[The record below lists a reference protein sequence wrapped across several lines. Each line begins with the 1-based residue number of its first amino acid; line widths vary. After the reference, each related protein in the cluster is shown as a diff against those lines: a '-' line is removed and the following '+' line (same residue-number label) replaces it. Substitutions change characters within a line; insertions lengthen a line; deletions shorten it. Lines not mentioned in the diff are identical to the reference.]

1 MQKEILGVALEA
13 IPIEKILKY
22 VSKQFGAIHR
32 TEAITINGDKGFLI
46 WDYIL
51 FNEITFVI
59 SSTNQYISMFTS
71 ISDSK
76 TEEWFNEILRKNS

>member
-1 MQKEILGVALEA
+1 MKKEILGAALTA
-13 IPIEKILKY
+13 IPMDKILKY

-76 TEEWFNEILRKNS
+76 TEERFNEILLKNS